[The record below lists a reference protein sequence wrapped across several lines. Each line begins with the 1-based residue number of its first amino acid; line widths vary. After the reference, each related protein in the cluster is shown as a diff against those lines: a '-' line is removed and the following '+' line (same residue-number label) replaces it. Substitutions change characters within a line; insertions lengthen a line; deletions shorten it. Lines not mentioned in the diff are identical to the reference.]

1 MLQGVVIKSTGS
13 WYTVQDESGK
23 RWECRL
29 RGKIRLEGIRSTNPI
44 AVGDK
49 VVFEQESGKETA
61 VIKTILPRHNVIVRK
76 ATRLSKASHIIAAN
90 LDQTV
95 VIVTIDF
102 PRTSTG
108 FIDRFLATAEAYHIP
123 SVIVFNK
130 YDLYESEHLEYLDML
145 MNYYNSIGYESFAV
159 SATTGYNS
167 DKLKACLIS
176 RISLLSGHSGVGK
189 STLINLIEPSLNLK
203 IGEISYI
210 HNKGKHTT
218 TFAEMHPLSDGGW
231 IVDTPGI
238 KEFGLYD
245 LEKET
250 LAQRFPEM
258 RERMTDCRY
267 ANCTHIH
274 EPGCAVKKAV
284 EEGKIASWR
293 YTNYLNMMSDQ
304 DTNENNN

>member
-1 MLQGVVIKSTGS
+1 MLQGIVIKSTGS

-23 RWECRL
+23 LWECRL

-49 VVFEQESGKETA
+49 VIFEQETGKETA
-61 VIKTILPRHNVIVRK
+61 VIKTILPRYNVIVRK
-76 ATRLSKASHIIAAN
+76 STKLSKASHIIAAN
-90 LDQTV
+90 IDQAI

-123 SVIVFNK
+123 SLIVFNK
-130 YDLYESEHLEYLDML
+130 YDLYEAEHLDYLNKL
-145 MNYYNSIGYESFAV
+145 MRYYNAIGYESFAV
-159 SATTGYNS
+159 SAETGYNLE
-167 DKLKACLIS
+167 KLKTCMTA
-176 RISLLSGHSGVGK
+176 RTSLLSGHSGVGK

-203 IGEISYI
+203 IGEISHI

-258 RERMTDCRY
+258 RERMPECRY

-284 EEGKIASWR
+284 DECEIASWR
-293 YTNYLNMMSDQ
+293 YTNYLNMMSGQ